1 MQQNGRKLKVL
12 SVLAVVG
19 AAIGLAGVLADEKAL
34 RLTGYFLSLVCN
46 ALLLIELRKMK

>member
-1 MQQNGRKLKVL
+1 MQQNGHKLKIL